1 MPEALLIW
9 IVLASFIFGLLC
21 GLVIAYVRGL
31 MHRSMFTFLPLN
43 RHIRVLRGNVNADSA
58 AGSAGGASAADSAG
72 GASANAEKS
81 RT

>member
-9 IVLASFIFGLLC
+9 IVLASFVFGLLC

-31 MHRSMFTFLPLN
+31 MHRNMFTFSPFN
-43 RHIRVLRGNVNADSA
+43 RHIRVLRRDAKAASV
-58 AGSAGGASAADSAG
+58 AGSAGGTRAATIDDAN
-72 GASANAEKS
+72 ANAEKS

>member
-9 IVLASFIFGLLC
+9 IVLASFVFGLLC

-31 MHRSMFTFLPLN
+31 MHRNMFTFSPFN
-43 RHIRVLRGNVNADSA
+43 RHIRVLRREVNAKAASV
-58 AGSAGGASAADSAG
+58 AGSDAAADKAND
-72 GASANAEKS
+72 NAEKL